1 MADTDKLMQVFK
13 DLINFGRTL
22 DEKAAD
28 GKLTWMEIFTSA
40 VSVVPS
46 VFNWIKNGKEIY
58 EELID
63 LDDLEREELVQ
74 AIADELELSNKRTE
88 AQIEAGAELVAALD
102 KFRGTFK
109 KEE

>member
-1 MADTDKLMQVFK
+1 MPDTDKLMQVFK
-13 DLINFGRTL
+13 DLINFGETL

-63 LDDLEREELVQ
+63 LDDLERDELVQ
-74 AIADELELSNKRTE
+74 AIANELELSNERTE
-88 AQIEAGAELVAALD
+88 AQIEAGAVLVAALD
-102 KFRGTFK
+102 SFRCTFK
-109 KEE
+109 KED